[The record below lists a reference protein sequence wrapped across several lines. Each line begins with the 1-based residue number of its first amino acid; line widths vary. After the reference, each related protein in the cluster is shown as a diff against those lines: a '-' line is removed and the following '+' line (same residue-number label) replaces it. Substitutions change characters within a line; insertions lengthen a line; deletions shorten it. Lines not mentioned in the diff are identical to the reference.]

1 MIALR
6 FGLAIVCLLLL
17 FLISFSVGRFPVT
30 MSELLHLMWSKITGT
45 PTNLPGAIETVVF
58 KVRGPRVLASM
69 VVGGALAVSGAVY
82 QGLFRNP
89 LVSPDILG
97 VSSGAALGA
106 VLGIYFSLGVVGIQ
120 VLAFAVGLGAVAAVY
135 LIGTFLR
142 HHDPIL
148 TLVLAGV
155 VIGTLLGS
163 VVGLI
168 KYLADPYNQLPAI
181 TFWLLGSLTGVTAAD
196 LWAILPAM
204 AAGLVPLYLLRWR
217 INVMTSGR
225 RRGAGLGVDTQRI
238 RLVVIA
244 AATLMTA
251 AAVSVSGIIGWI
263 GLLIPHFARLLVGPD
278 FARLLPAAR
287 CFSARLSARCR
298 YVGSNDLDDRGAA
311 RRADGVYR
319 DAVLHLGAGSVSSS
333 MAVNGDETQ
342 GRKSRIRISRPP
354 GRRGCQ
360 LYIGCRRG
368 ALPLGSKWRRQD
380 HAVQDDLRAHRP
392 ARRRHCSRRRCH
404 QPMVAAKPGT
414 TVWLRAASATG
425 IFSVYCS

>member
-1 MIALR
+1 MARATDRSVKPAVRRSSARYFALAVTA
-6 FGLAIVCLLLL
+6 LALLVM
-17 FLISFSVGRFPVT
+17 ISFSVGRYPV
-30 MSELLHLMWSKITGT
+30 SANELLRLLWFKVSGT
-45 PTNLPGAIETVVF
+45 PSGLPETVETVVF

-69 VVGGALAVSGAVY
+69 MVGGALAVSGAVY

-106 VLGIYFSLGVVGIQ
+106 VLGIYFSLGVFGIQ
-120 VLAFAVGLGAVAAVY
+120 ALAFAGGLAAVAAVY
-135 LIGTFLR
+135 LIGALLR

-196 LWAILPAM
+196 LWAILPAIFF
-204 AAGLVPLYLLRWR
+204 GLVPLYLLRWR
-217 INVMTSGR
+217 MNVLTLGDEE
-225 RRGAGLGVDTQRI
+225 AQALGVDARRL
-238 RLVVIA
+238 RLVVVA

-278 FARLLPAAR
+278 FARLLPAT
-287 CFSARLSARCR
+287 LI
-298 YVGSNDLDDRGAA
+298 
-311 RRADGVYR
+311 
-319 DAVLHLGAGSVSSS
+319 LGAGYLLGVDTL
-333 MAVNGDETQ
+333 ART
-342 GRKSRIRISRPP
+342 IST
-354 GRRGCQ
+354 
-360 LYIGCRRG
+360 IEV
-368 ALPLGSKWRRQD
+368 PLGVLTAFIGTPFFIWVLAVSHKGWR
-380 HAVQDDLRAHRP
+380 
-392 ARRRHCSRRRCH
+392 
-404 QPMVAAKPGT
+404 
-414 TVWLRAASATG
+414 
-425 IFSVYCS
+425 

>member
-1 MIALR
+1 MDQQKKKSSRFRSDAIR
-6 FGLAIVCLLLL
+6 FGLAIICLLLL

-45 PTNLPGAIETVVF
+45 PNNLPGAIETVVF
-58 KVRGPRVLASM
+58 RVRGPRVLASM

-106 VLGIYFSLGVVGIQ
+106 ILGIYFSLGMVGIQ

-155 VIGTLLGS
+155 VIGTLFSS

-181 TFWLLGSLTGVTAAD
+181 TFWLLGSLTGITPAD
-196 LWAILPAM
+196 LWSILPAI

-217 INVMTSGR
+217 INVMTLGDEE
-225 RRGAGLGVDTQRI
+225 AQALGVDTQRI

-244 AATLMTA
+244 AATLMSA

-278 FARLLPAAR
+278 FARLLPAA
-287 CFSARLSARCR
+287 
-298 YVGSNDLDDRGAA
+298 
-311 RRADGVYR
+311 
-319 DAVLHLGAGSVSSS
+319 VLLGAGYLLGVDTL
-333 MAVNGDETQ
+333 ART
-342 GRKSRIRISRPP
+342 IST
-354 GRRGCQ
+354 
-360 LYIGCRRG
+360 IEV
-368 ALPLGSKWRRQD
+368 PLGVLTAFIGTPFFIWVLAVSHRAWR
-380 HAVQDDLRAHRP
+380 
-392 ARRRHCSRRRCH
+392 
-404 QPMVAAKPGT
+404 
-414 TVWLRAASATG
+414 
-425 IFSVYCS
+425 

>member
-1 MIALR
+1 MDQQKKQSSRFRSDAIR
-6 FGLAIVCLLLL
+6 FGLAIICLLLL

-30 MSELLHLMWSKITGT
+30 MSELLHLMWSKITGA
-45 PTNLPGAIETVVF
+45 PNNLPGAIETVVF
-58 KVRGPRVLASM
+58 RVRGPRVLASM

-106 VLGIYFSLGVVGIQ
+106 VVGIYFSLGVVGIQ

-155 VIGTLLGS
+155 VIGTLLSS

-181 TFWLLGSLTGVTAAD
+181 TFWLLGSLTGITPAD
-196 LWAILPAM
+196 LLSILPAI

-217 INVMTSGR
+217 INVMTLGDEE
-225 RRGAGLGVDTQRI
+225 AQALGVDTQRI

-244 AATLMTA
+244 AATLMSA

-278 FARLLPAAR
+278 FARLLPAA
-287 CFSARLSARCR
+287 
-298 YVGSNDLDDRGAA
+298 
-311 RRADGVYR
+311 
-319 DAVLHLGAGSVSSS
+319 VLLGAGYLLGVDTLARS
-333 MAVNGDETQ
+333 
-342 GRKSRIRISRPP
+342 IST
-354 GRRGCQ
+354 
-360 LYIGCRRG
+360 IEV
-368 ALPLGSKWRRQD
+368 PLGVLTAFIGTPFFIWVLAVSHRAWR
-380 HAVQDDLRAHRP
+380 
-392 ARRRHCSRRRCH
+392 
-404 QPMVAAKPGT
+404 
-414 TVWLRAASATG
+414 
-425 IFSVYCS
+425 

>member
-1 MIALR
+1 MDQQKKKSSRFRSDAIR
-6 FGLAIVCLLLL
+6 FGLAIICLLLL

-45 PTNLPGAIETVVF
+45 PNNLPGAIETVVF
-58 KVRGPRVLASM
+58 RVRGPRVLASM

-106 VLGIYFSLGVVGIQ
+106 VLGIYFSLGMVGIQ

-155 VIGTLLGS
+155 VIGTLLSS

-181 TFWLLGSLTGVTAAD
+181 TFWLLGSLTGITPAD
-196 LWAILPAM
+196 LWSILPAI

-217 INVMTSGR
+217 INVMTLGDEE
-225 RRGAGLGVDTQRI
+225 AQALGVDTQRI

-244 AATLMTA
+244 AATLMSA

-278 FARLLPAAR
+278 FARLLPAA
-287 CFSARLSARCR
+287 
-298 YVGSNDLDDRGAA
+298 
-311 RRADGVYR
+311 
-319 DAVLHLGAGSVSSS
+319 VLLGAGYLLGVDTL
-333 MAVNGDETQ
+333 ART
-342 GRKSRIRISRPP
+342 IST
-354 GRRGCQ
+354 
-360 LYIGCRRG
+360 IEV
-368 ALPLGSKWRRQD
+368 PLGVLTAFIGTPFFIWVLAVSHRAWR
-380 HAVQDDLRAHRP
+380 
-392 ARRRHCSRRRCH
+392 
-404 QPMVAAKPGT
+404 
-414 TVWLRAASATG
+414 
-425 IFSVYCS
+425 

>member
-1 MIALR
+1 MDQQKKKSSRFRSDAIR
-6 FGLAIVCLLLL
+6 FGLAIICLLLL

-45 PTNLPGAIETVVF
+45 PNNLPGAIETVVF
-58 KVRGPRVLASM
+58 RVRGPRVLASM
-69 VVGGALAVSGAVY
+69 VVGGTLAVSGAVY

-106 VLGIYFSLGVVGIQ
+106 VLGIYFSLGMVGIQ

-155 VIGTLLGS
+155 VIGTLLSS

-181 TFWLLGSLTGVTAAD
+181 TFWLLGSLTGITPAD
-196 LWAILPAM
+196 LWSILPAI

-217 INVMTSGR
+217 INVMTLGDEE
-225 RRGAGLGVDTQRI
+225 AQALGVDTQRI

-244 AATLMTA
+244 AATLMSA

-278 FARLLPAAR
+278 FARLLPAA
-287 CFSARLSARCR
+287 
-298 YVGSNDLDDRGAA
+298 
-311 RRADGVYR
+311 
-319 DAVLHLGAGSVSSS
+319 VLLGAGYLLGVDTL
-333 MAVNGDETQ
+333 ART
-342 GRKSRIRISRPP
+342 IST
-354 GRRGCQ
+354 
-360 LYIGCRRG
+360 IEV
-368 ALPLGSKWRRQD
+368 PLGVLTAFIGTPFFIWVLAVSHRAWR
-380 HAVQDDLRAHRP
+380 
-392 ARRRHCSRRRCH
+392 
-404 QPMVAAKPGT
+404 
-414 TVWLRAASATG
+414 
-425 IFSVYCS
+425 

>member
-1 MIALR
+1 MDQQKKKSSRFRSDALR

-30 MSELLHLMWSKITGT
+30 MSDLLNLMWSKVTGA
-45 PTNLPGAIETVVF
+45 PNNLAGAIETVVF
-58 KVRGPRVLASM
+58 RVRGPRVLASM

-120 VLAFAVGLGAVAAVY
+120 GLAFAVGLGAVAAVY
-135 LIGTFLR
+135 LIGTFMR

-155 VIGTLLGS
+155 VIGTLLSS

-181 TFWLLGSLTGVTAAD
+181 TFWLLGSLTGITPAD
-196 LWAILPAM
+196 LGAILPAIV
-204 AAGLVPLYLLRWR
+204 AGLVPLYLLRWR
-217 INVMTSGR
+217 INVMTLGDEE
-225 RRGAGLGVDTQRI
+225 AQALGVDTQRI

-244 AATLMTA
+244 AATLMSA

-278 FARLLPAAR
+278 FARLLPAA
-287 CFSARLSARCR
+287 
-298 YVGSNDLDDRGAA
+298 V
-311 RRADGVYR
+311 V
-319 DAVLHLGAGSVSSS
+319 LGAGYLLGVDTL
-333 MAVNGDETQ
+333 ART
-342 GRKSRIRISRPP
+342 IST
-354 GRRGCQ
+354 
-360 LYIGCRRG
+360 IEV
-368 ALPLGSKWRRQD
+368 PLGVLTAFIGTPFFIWVLAVSHRAWR
-380 HAVQDDLRAHRP
+380 
-392 ARRRHCSRRRCH
+392 
-404 QPMVAAKPGT
+404 
-414 TVWLRAASATG
+414 
-425 IFSVYCS
+425 